1 MGENKMP
8 KQIHIFEDRYYLFEV
23 SDERLRIVDTPIEK
37 ARAYA
42 KKKAESK
49 GIDFEKTFPDFDKHY
64 KMVQQKFSKGWTK
77 REDMPVI
84 NPDDIAEFKMSLE
97 KGLLDVFKPHHLP
110 DPFPQFLSGEKT
122 KQFLSAGMKDG
133 VIEDD
138 KVKVFQKKVSVEDLK
153 PIQKEVYMDKSWDNI
168 VNFGPDNSRKF
179 LEKGGTMIVSKD
191 LYIIDG
197 HHRLSQAIM
206 LDPKLKFNVIVVD
219 LNIDILL
226 KLALAYGDAIGNKR
240 NK

>member
-1 MGENKMP
+1 MKMSNNKRIQIFENK
-8 KQIHIFEDRYYLFEV
+8 FYLFEA
-23 SDERLRIVDTPIEK
+23 SDGRLRIVDTDVK
-37 ARAYA
+37 VAREYA
-42 KKKAESK
+42 KKKAEAK
-49 GIDFEKTFPDFDKHY
+49 GYDFEKEFPNFDKHY
-64 KMVQQKFSKGWTK
+64 KMVQKKFAKGWTQ

-84 NPDDIAEFKMSLE
+84 NPEDIPKFKERLE
-97 KGLLDVFKPHHLP
+97 KGLLDVFKPHYLP
-110 DPFPQFLSGEKT
+110 NPFPQFLSGQKAKE
-122 KQFLSAGMKDG
+122 FLSAGWKDG
-133 VIEDD
+133 VIDDD
-138 KVKVFQKKVSVEDLK
+138 KVKVSQKRVSVEDLK
-153 PIQKEVYMDKSWDNI
+153 PIQREVYMDKSWDNI

-206 LDPKLKFNVIVVD
+206 LDPKIKFNVVVVD
-219 LNIDILL
+219 LNIDTLL